1 MWGGFC
7 PPRRMW
13 LPPGLRPTAASVA
26 SCTSGCATACSH
38 AIPSPTLSQGRTA
51 FPALGYHSSFPSCS
65 KIPVKLPSRIWDVPP
80 QTCNPCTPPWVRV
93 CPHRAPVTWHSWH
106 VPRGDGPGREAQGS
120 DWAAVVS
127 QPAQP
132 SAGDAATWRVLSPWS
147 SRGVHP
153 LHKRMLEDTDIHLG
167 VGRAGTH
174 WSCHSKLSPPLLQGI
189 RVG

>member
-1 MWGGFC
+1 M
-7 PPRRMW
+7 
-13 LPPGLRPTAASVA
+13 PPGLRPTAASVA
-26 SCTSGCATACSH
+26 SCTSGCAAACSH

-80 QTCNPCTPPWVRV
+80 QTCNACTPPWVRV

-132 SAGDAATWRVLSPWS
+132 SGGDAATWRVLSPWS
-147 SRGVHP
+147 SHGVHP

-189 RVG
+189 CVG